1 MKSPDIAR
9 RFLVAT
15 ALTAI
20 ATAPCFAQAPAPA
33 PAPAPPAA
41 PAAPAG
47 PVSRATLIRLS
58 EEADAAFSSKDY
70 ATAAGKLEELI
81 TAMGPNPSAAPAE
94 VEQIYFNL
102 GLAHFL
108 GQRPAEAETA
118 FTKCLAKFPKG
129 EYAGRCSLGIG
140 RACIAQ
146 GKDKFD
152 TAIKALQRAKED
164 RTLRSEAC
172 LALGQVLA
180 DSGKRKEALEE
191 LRALMGADIRTP
203 EQTTAAVEVIGLLA
217 DNADLDDLVL
227 YLDRLINQAGVR
239 DALSWYVNQVIVRG
253 DEAVGARAYETA
265 LAIYQS
271 IPTRAQILEVQGA
284 ALEEKRKT
292 LKAME
297 TKIAAEK
304 TKPAEQR
311 SPRLASQAASLKESI
326 ATSTSAME
334 AIEKKTD
341 LDAAL
346 LMRRGRCLYYLKR
359 HEEALLCF
367 RTLRTKHASAPDA
380 KSASYAEIIIY
391 SELRDYKK
399 LQDLCNAYLKAFPD
413 ADNSE
418 QVASL
423 AGELLVQ
430 DAKWPEVGRFYKGL
444 TEKFPK
450 SENLDRFIFFQA
462 AAYFYEADFDAAKP
476 LLEKFVKD
484 YPNSQLIETAMYYMA
499 MIHFL
504 GNKYQET
511 LASCKAYLNKFPD
524 GRYAGDM
531 QYRLSFIDYNDK
543 EEDQSAKIIREL
555 QAFMKEHPGDAAEGS
570 MFCLLADVYK
580 KTGKEDEA
588 LAAYRK
594 AVWTESPDDVI
605 QYALDTAT
613 SILQGRKDWAGI
625 GNLHAEFLKKYPNSP
640 LAMLSATWVARM
652 KTREGKQDE
661 AMTLLAESLK
671 TNIANPAS
679 DQVEFLIDELV
690 KVSVPK
696 KKVSQID
703 IKEVDA
709 KLVDGLKK
717 IGAEDSPTSN
727 ARLYYARSRLSQLLK
742 RPDMSDL
749 YLKGIAAS
757 CKDDPSVLSPALL
770 SLCGDILLKTGQLDD
785 AERMF
790 KRLADRYQDSVFSD
804 AGPTGL
810 GEVALAR
817 KQPEDAL
824 RIFNDVLTNSA
835 GSSKFKEATLGKLAA
850 LVELGKEKE
859 AHQLAQETIGDKSF
873 RGEFAGKAYL
883 LEARMYRKQA
893 SKAAGDEAAEFLKQA
908 HAIYQRVYV
917 SHQGFPEVCANA
929 YWGAYEV
936 ALELKDDT
944 LAQNTLKA
952 LAEHPKLQNTAP
964 CAKAKETLK

>member
-1 MKSPDIAR
+1 
-9 RFLVAT
+9 
-15 ALTAI
+15 
-20 ATAPCFAQAPAPA
+20 
-33 PAPAPPAA
+33 
-41 PAAPAG
+41 
-47 PVSRATLIRLS
+47 
-58 EEADAAFSSKDY
+58 
-70 ATAAGKLEELI
+70 
-81 TAMGPNPSAAPAE
+81 MGPNSSAPPAE
-94 VEQIYFNL
+94 VEQIHFNL
-102 GLAHFL
+102 GLAYFL
-108 GQRPAEAETA
+108 GDRPADAETA

-146 GKDKFD
+146 GKDKLD

-164 RTLRSEAC
+164 RSLRSEAC

-180 DSGKRKEALEE
+180 DSGKRKEALTE

-217 DNADLDDLVL
+217 DNGDLDDLVL
-227 YLDRLINQAGVR
+227 YLDRLVNQAGVR
-239 DALSWYVNQVIVRG
+239 DAISWYVNQVIVRG

-271 IPTRAQILEVQGA
+271 IPTRSQILEVQGA
-284 ALEEKRKT
+284 ALEDKRKALAAIEAKVT
-292 LKAME
+292 
-297 TKIAAEK
+297 AEK

-326 ATSTSAME
+326 ATTTAAME
-334 AIEKKTD
+334 AIDKKTD

-367 RTLRTKHASAPDA
+367 RTLRTRHTSAPDA
-380 KSASYAEIIIY
+380 RSAAYAEIIIY
-391 SELRDYKK
+391 SELRDYKQ
-399 LQDLCNAYLKAFPD
+399 LQELCNAYLKAHPD
-413 ADNSE
+413 ADNAE

-430 DAKWPEVGRFYKGL
+430 DGKWPEVGRFYKGL

-450 SENLDRFIFFQA
+450 SANLDRFIFFQA
-462 AAYFYEADFDAAKP
+462 AAYFYEADFEAAKP
-476 LLEKFVKD
+476 LLETFIKD
-484 YPNSQLIETAMYYMA
+484 YPNSQLIETAMYYTA

-543 EEDQSAKIIREL
+543 EDDQSAKIIREL
-555 QAFMKEHPGDAAEGS
+555 EAFMKEHPGDAAEGS
-570 MFCLLADVYK
+570 MLCLLADVYK
-580 KTGKEDEA
+580 KGGKEDEA

-613 SILQGRKDWAGI
+613 SLLQGRKDWPAI
-625 GNLHAEFLKKYPNSP
+625 GNLHAEFLKKFPNSP

-661 AMTLLAESLK
+661 AMAILADSLK
-671 TNIANPAS
+671 ATIGNPGS

-696 KKVSQID
+696 KKVAQID

-709 KLVDGLKK
+709 KLVEGLKK
-717 IGAEDSPTSN
+717 IGAEENPTAN
-727 ARLYYARSRLSQLLK
+727 ARLYYARSRLAQLLK

-749 YLKGIAAS
+749 YLKGIANTS
-757 CKDDPSVLSPALL
+757 KDDPSVLSPALL

-790 KRLADRYQDSVFSD
+790 KRLSDRYQDSVFSD

-810 GEVALAR
+810 GSVALAR
-817 KQPEDAL
+817 KQPSEAL
-824 RIFNDVLTNSA
+824 EIFDDVLTNSA
-835 GSSKFKEATLGKLAA
+835 GSSKFKEATLGKLEA

-859 AHQLAQETIGDKSF
+859 AHQMALETIGDKSF

-883 LEARMYRKQA
+883 LQARMFRKQA
-893 SKAAGDEAAEFLKQA
+893 DKAAGDEATEFFKQA

-917 SHQGFPEVCANA
+917 SHQGFPEICAAA

-952 LAEHPKLQNTAP
+952 LAEHPKLQNTAV

>member
-1 MKSPDIAR
+1 MA
-9 RFLVAT
+9 
-15 ALTAI
+15 
-20 ATAPCFAQAPAPA
+20 
-33 PAPAPPAA
+33 
-41 PAAPAG
+41 
-47 PVSRATLIRLS
+47 
-58 EEADAAFSSKDY
+58 
-70 ATAAGKLEELI
+70 
-81 TAMGPNPSAAPAE
+81 AMGPNPGMPPAE
-94 VEQIYFNL
+94 IEQLYFNL
-102 GLAHFL
+102 GLAHIL

-118 FTKCLAKFPKG
+118 FTKCLNKFPKG
-129 EYAGRCSLGIG
+129 EYASRCSLGIG

-146 GKDKFD
+146 GKEKYD

-172 LALGQVLA
+172 LALGQLLA
-180 DSGKRKEALEE
+180 DSGKRKEALDE
-191 LRALMGADIRTP
+191 LRSLMGADIRTP

-217 DNADLDDLVL
+217 DNGDLDDLVL
-227 YLDRLINQAGVR
+227 YLDRLINQSGVR
-239 DALSWYVNQVIVRG
+239 EALSWYVNQVIVRG

-271 IPTRAQILEVQGA
+271 IPTRSQILEVQGA
-284 ALEEKRKT
+284 ALEDKRKT
-292 LKAME
+292 LKAIE
-297 TKIAAEK
+297 AKIAAEK
-304 TKPAEQR
+304 AKPADQR
-311 SPRLASQAASLKESI
+311 SPRLASQAAALKESI
-326 ATSTSAME
+326 ATTSTAME
-334 AIEKKTD
+334 AIDKKAD

-359 HEEALLCF
+359 YEEALLCF
-367 RTLRTKHASAPDA
+367 RTLRTRHTSAPDA
-380 KSASYAEIIIY
+380 RSAAYAEIIIY
-391 SELRDYKK
+391 SELREYKQ
-399 LQDLCNAYLKAFPD
+399 LQELCNDYLKSYPD
-413 ADNSE
+413 ADNAE
-418 QVASL
+418 QVAGL

-462 AAYFYEADFDAAKP
+462 AAHFYAADFDLAKP
-476 LLEKFVKD
+476 LLETFIKD

-511 LASCKAYLNKFPD
+511 LASCKSYLNKFPD

-531 QYRLSFIDYNDK
+531 QYRLSFIDFNDK
-543 EEDQSAKIIREL
+543 EEDQSGKIIREL
-555 QAFMKEHPGDAAEGS
+555 EAFLKDHPGDAAEGS
-570 MFCLLADVYK
+570 MLCLLADVYK

-594 AVWTESPDDVI
+594 AVWSESPDDVI

-613 SILQGRKDWAGI
+613 ALLQGRKDWTAI
-625 GNLHAEFLKKYPNSP
+625 GNLHTEFLQKFPNSP

-661 AMTLLAESLK
+661 AMTILADSLK
-671 TNIANPAS
+671 TTIGNPGS

-696 KKVSQID
+696 KKMSQID

-709 KLVDGLKK
+709 KLVEQLKK
-717 IGAEDSPTSN
+717 IGAEENPTAN
-727 ARLYYARSRLSQLLK
+727 ARLYYARSRLAQMLK
-742 RPDMSDL
+742 RPDLSDL
-749 YLKGIAAS
+749 YLKGIATS
-757 CKDDPSVLSPALL
+757 SKDDPSVLSPALL
-770 SLCGDILLKTGQLDD
+770 SLCGDVLLKNGQLDD
-785 AERMF
+785 AERMY
-790 KRLADRYQDSVFSD
+790 KRLSDRYQDSVFSD

-810 GEVALAR
+810 GSVALAR
-817 KQPEDAL
+817 KQPEEAL
-824 RIFNDVLTNSA
+824 EIFNDVLTNNA
-835 GSSKFKEATLGKLAA
+835 GSSKFKEATIGKLEA
-850 LVELGKEKE
+850 LVDLGKEKE
-859 AHQLAQETIGDKSF
+859 AHQLALETIGDKSF

-883 LEARMYRKQA
+883 QQARMFRKQA
-893 SKAAGDEAAEFLKQA
+893 DKAAGDEAAEFFKQA
-908 HAIYQRVYV
+908 YAVYQRVYV
-917 SHQGFPEVCANA
+917 SHQGFPEICAAA

-952 LAEHPKLQNTAP
+952 LADHPKLQNTAA
-964 CAKAKETLK
+964 CAKAKDTVK